1 MIMQML
7 QVGYQQEQ
15 GWDREGQR
23 VVVETERLETA
34 VGTEREGG
42 AMRVKGL
49 AEG

>member
-23 VVVETERLETA
+23 VVVETERLET
-34 VGTEREGG
+34 VRDSS
-42 AMRVKGL
+42 RN
-49 AEG
+49 